1 VKRDGYSSDDSPASC
16 HSGYSSCRQECSRSL
31 FDSASPASAEACQS
45 MEGAIQAYLEVS
57 MAAVPAAVA
66 TQLRLGPSPHL
77 SSAGFDT
84 TEIM

>member
-1 VKRDGYSSDDSPASC
+1 
-16 HSGYSSCRQECSRSL
+16 
-31 FDSASPASAEACQS
+31 